1 MKRITTWILSTITV
15 VVLMFGYHTSTSS
28 TLASGAGNQPV
39 ISSGSTAGG
48 SSGSGTSGSGTS
60 GSGTSGSGGSGSGGS
75 GSGGSGSTSSTS
87 SAKKSTTATGDVAQT
102 QWGPVQVELTV
113 SGGKITDVSV
123 LQYPSGNGQDAQI
136 NGYAL
141 PVLIQETLDQ
151 QSASIDMVSGATVT
165 SVGYLQSL
173 QSALDQ
179 AGL

>member
-28 TLASGAGNQPV
+28 TLASGAGNPPV
-39 ISSGSTAGG
+39 ISSGTTAGG
-48 SSGSGTSGSGTS
+48 SSGSGTSGSS
-60 GSGTSGSGGSGSGGS
+60 GSGTSSSGS
-75 GSGGSGSTSSTS
+75 SGSTSSTS

>member
-28 TLASGAGNQPV
+28 TLASGAGNPPV
-39 ISSGSTAGG
+39 ISSGTTAGG

-60 GSGTSGSGGSGSGGS
+60 GSSGSGS
-75 GSGGSGSTSSTS
+75 SGSTSSTS

-141 PVLIQETLDQ
+141 PGLIQETLDQ